1 MLDFSY
7 SRAGSLAEAGT
18 LAAGEGV
25 RILAGG
31 TTLLDLAK
39 CGVEMPETVVDIL
52 NLEGLDA
59 ISTDTAGA
67 KIGALA
73 KMSAVADHAGIT
85 ALCPAISQSL
95 ALAAS
100 AQLRNM
106 ATIGG
111 NLLQRTR
118 CPYFRDPVSF
128 PNCNKRNPGSGC
140 AAIGG
145 VTRNH
150 AVLGTSE
157 QCIATYHGDL
167 AVALT
172 AFDAVVE
179 TDRRTIPI
187 DAFFLL
193 PQDRPDRETV
203 LERGEM
209 ITGISIPAS
218 AAARNSLY
226 LKVRDRQSYEFA
238 AASAAVGLEFAADG
252 RTLKDVR
259 VGVGGVATKPWRA
272 KAVEQALLGKPLTAA
287 ALAEAARLSVDGA
300 MSHGGNH
307 YKIDLLPRVVARAIE
322 TVAVT
327 LAPQLNAELGEPA

>member
-7 SRAGSLAEAGT
+7 SRAGSLQDASRESAV
-18 LAAGEGV
+18 EGV

-39 CGVEMPETVVDIL
+39 CGVETPTSVIDIL
-52 NLEGLDA
+52 NLEGLDH
-59 ISTDTAGA
+59 IHVDPSGA
-67 KIGALA
+67 RIGALA
-73 KMSAVADHAGIT
+73 KMSAVADHADIA
-85 ALCPAISQSL
+85 ALYPAISQSL
-95 ALAAS
+95 SLAAS

-118 CPYFRDPVSF
+118 CPYFRDPTTF

-157 QCIATYHGDL
+157 DCIATYHGDL

-193 PQDRPDRETV
+193 PEDRPDRETV

-209 ITGISIPAS
+209 ITAISVPTSPA
-218 AAARNSLY
+218 AKNSLY

-238 AASAAVGLEFAADG
+238 AASAAIGLELDPDC
-252 RTLKDVR
+252 RTVKDVR
-259 VGVGGVATKPWRA
+259 VAVGGVATKPWRA
-272 KAVEQALLGKPLTAA
+272 TAVEQALLGQPLSAA
-287 ALAEAARLSVDGA
+287 ALRAAAHLSIEGA
-300 MSHGGNH
+300 VAHGGNH
-307 YKIDLLPRVVARAIE
+307 YKIELLPRVVARAIE
-322 TVAVT
+322 TVAIT
-327 LAPQLNAELGEPA
+327 LAPHLAEELGEPA